1 VFGSSSVFFFGFSS
15 SVKRSLFFVCDTTD
29 RNDDNDKGN
38 DEGDNDGDND
48 GNEDDKT
55 SVDNR
60 LDTVDGV
67 DGDIDNFVEEV
78 FFFHLSKLTTY
89 HVYFF
94 WGCQRYCRCL
104 PWFDVESKDELWLQ
118 QWR

>member
-1 VFGSSSVFFFGFSS
+1 VFGSSGVFFFGFSS

-29 RNDDNDKGN
+29 SDDGDDEGD
-38 DEGDNDGDND
+38 DEGDNDGNDNGD
-48 GNEDDKT
+48 KDDET
-55 SVDNR
+55 LVDNR

-78 FFFHLSKLTTY
+78 FFHLSKLTTY
-89 HVYFF
+89 HVYFLG
-94 WGCQRYCRCL
+94 GCRRYCSRL

>member
-1 VFGSSSVFFFGFSS
+1 MFGSSGVFFFGFSS

-29 RNDDNDKGN
+29 RDDGN
-38 DEGDNDGDND
+38 DEGNNEGDNDGNND
-48 GNEDDKT
+48 GDKDDQT

-78 FFFHLSKLTTY
+78 FFSFVETNNLPCLFFLGVSKI
-89 HVYFF
+89 
-94 WGCQRYCRCL
+94 L
-104 PWFDVESKDELWLQ
+104 PSLAMV
-118 QWR
+118 

>member
-1 VFGSSSVFFFGFSS
+1 MFGSSSVYFFGFTS

-29 RNDDNDKGN
+29 RDDGDDEGGDERNDD
-38 DEGDNDGDND
+38 GDDDGD
-48 GNEDDKT
+48 EDDET

-78 FFFHLSKLTTY
+78 FFFI
-89 HVYFF
+89 
-94 WGCQRYCRCL
+94 CRN
-104 PWFDVESKDELWLQ
+104 
-118 QWR
+118 